1 MLLSIKTKLKLN
13 ASQRVA
19 MSKHAGVARFT
30 YNWGLAAWQNLYK
43 DGLKPNKYLL
53 KKFFNNHVKP
63 EYEWIKEQ
71 GICQKITQY
80 AFDQL
85 GNAFNRFFKG
95 QGKYPQFKKKGLHDS
110 FTVDTSG
117 KPISVG
123 GTSLK
128 LPTIGWVKTFEGL
141 PHTNTKKLTISR
153 VANDWFIVFAYEQPK
168 QMTFKTVDVVGIDLG
183 VKTVATLS
191 TGVVFPNPRSY
202 KKSLAK
208 LQRLSKKHS
217 RKQLGAH
224 VWRGKLPP
232 PTLLSN
238 RRNKARLKLATCH
251 ARVANIRND
260 NLHKI
265 TTYLCK
271 NHAKVVIED
280 LNISGM
286 IANHKLAQSITDCGF
301 HEFKRQL
308 TYKAEKFGSE
318 IILADRWY
326 PSTKTCSNCGHIQ
339 DMPLSARVY
348 DCGGCNRSTDRDLN
362 AALNLSRL
370 ASSRKVALGIAAPMP
385 PET

>member
-1 MLLSIKTKLKLN
+1 MLLSIKTKLKLSV
-13 ASQRVA
+13 SQRVA
-19 MSKHAGVARFT
+19 MSKHAGIARFT
-30 YNWGLAAWQNLYK
+30 FNWGLSAWQDLYK

-53 KKFFNNHVKP
+53 KNFFNNHVNP
-63 EYEWIKEQ
+63 EYELNKEQ

-85 GNAFNRFFKG
+85 GNAFDRFFKG
-95 QGKYPQFKKKGLHDS
+95 QGKYPQFKKKGVHDS
-110 FTVDTSG
+110 FTIDAGG

-128 LPTIGWVKTFEGL
+128 LPTIGWVKNFEGL
-141 PHTNTKKLTISR
+141 PHTTTTKVTISR
-153 VANDWFIVFAYEQPK
+153 IANNWFIAFAYEQTL
-168 QMTFKTVDVVGIDLG
+168 QITSKTVEVVGVDLG
-183 VKTVATLS
+183 IKVLVTLS
-191 TGVVFPNPRSY
+191 TGVIFSNPRSH

-208 LQRLSKKHS
+208 LQRLSKKLS
-217 RKQLGAH
+217 RKQKG
-224 VWRGKLPP
+224 
-232 PTLLSN
+232 SN
-238 RRNKARLKLATCH
+238 RRSKARLKLATSH
-251 ARVANIRND
+251 ARVANIRGD

-286 IANHKLAQSITDCGF
+286 IANHKLAQSIADCGF

-339 DMPLSARVY
+339 DMPLSERIY
-348 DCGGCNRSTDRDLN
+348 NCGGCSQSIDRDLN

-370 ASSRKVALGIAAPMP
+370 AKARKVTEG
-385 PET
+385 